1 MCRPGMS
8 HEFYTHSRIF
18 LLMFGGVTVFLL
30 FVALAA
36 DGYFEDHPRYV
47 FEFFTVNS
55 SGDKNFST
63 FQTRYD
69 LVDNSSAGS
78 EVIAGTT
85 FFYNLTRTI
94 PIGSLHNQS
103 ALFFF
108 KGPGGV
114 PGLAV
119 VLLAVFALGQL
130 CYAIANICA
139 NCRVVGGSSGLAAR
153 IVFFTYGQ
161 GIVQLI
167 LQYLFFALI
176 AVSSEEERYKAFYV
190 LFAMTLLLCFKN
202 LYPMAVKCCCRNR
215 DQQTTEIELVLLMP
229 HGILA
234 FFAAIQVPIVIA
246 KLGGTYFVS
255 WDVALIP
262 VWMTVLINTIGWII
276 FICVFLREMQQEQ
289 GPFGLLLASMFVSIL
304 YNCSVAAALI
314 LLCRNDDDEFFAKSA
329 WPYPW
334 WRVVLPTLV
343 AYGVLVLI
351 QVVQI
356 LEITIR
362 KLRSLCQQC
371 HNFTTRQ
378 KREADE
384 HKSRVVNGEPS
395 MYAAEL
401 HPDDSSGTT
410 VLSIAAESSSQ
421 SPSSSGAASSSRS
434 PSGSGAASSSTSD
447 QLFAARGQQAR
458 FEATLSVEP
467 PSFSS
472 TIDEYFLISQL
483 RSLCAVVSGHP
494 GLATS
499 ANRLMVVQRFENLH
513 ARCEA
518 NEWSELVAAQYG
530 QLVRL
535 FTTANTILRKFPS
548 LKNMRN
554 LNMTRKPP
562 VPPD

>member
-8 HEFYTHSRIF
+8 HEFYTHIRIF

-36 DGYFEDHPRYV
+36 DGYFEDQPRYV
-47 FEFFTVNS
+47 FEFFTVNA

-69 LVDNSSAGS
+69 LVDNNSTAGS
-78 EVIAGTT
+78 EVVAGTT
-85 FFYNLTRTI
+85 YFYNLTRTI

-119 VLLAVFALGQL
+119 VLLAAFALGQL

-190 LFAMTLLLCFKN
+190 LFAMVLLLCFKN
-202 LYPMAVKCCCRNR
+202 FYPMAVKCCCRNR

-234 FFAAIQVPIVIA
+234 FFAVIQVPIVIA
-246 KLGGTYFVS
+246 KVAGTYFES
-255 WDVALIP
+255 WAVALVP
-262 VWMTVLINTIGWII
+262 VWMTTLINTVGWVI

-304 YNCSVAAALI
+304 YNCSVASALI
-314 LLCRNDDDEFFAKSA
+314 FFCRNDDPEFFAQSA

-351 QVVQI
+351 QIVQI
-356 LEITIR
+356 FEITIR
-362 KLRSLCQQC
+362 KIRSLCQQC

-378 KREADE
+378 KREVDE
-384 HKSRVVNGEPS
+384 HKSRVVNGERS
-395 MYAAEL
+395 MYVAEPN
-401 HPDDSSGTT
+401 PDDPDDPDDPD
-410 VLSIAAESSSQ
+410 AASSSA
-421 SPSSSGAASSSRS
+421 SPSSSGAASSSTSAQRV
-434 PSGSGAASSSTSD
+434 AS
-447 QLFAARGQQAR
+447 QEQQGR
-458 FEATLSVEP
+458 FQATLAVDP
-467 PSFSS
+467 PSL
-472 TIDEYFLISQL
+472 TVDEHFLIGLL

-494 GLATS
+494 GLVTS

-518 NEWSELVAAQYG
+518 KEWSELVAAQYG
-530 QLVRL
+530 QLLRL